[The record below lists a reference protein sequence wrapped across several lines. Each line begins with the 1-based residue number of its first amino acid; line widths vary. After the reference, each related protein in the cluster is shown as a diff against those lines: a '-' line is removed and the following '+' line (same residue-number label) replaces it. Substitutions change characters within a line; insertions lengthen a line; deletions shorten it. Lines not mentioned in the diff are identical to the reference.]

1 MDLSF
6 TSGSRMLGGKYSKDN
21 EKIRNKESEHISVK
35 YKHDIFFDDSM
46 KFESWWREDC
56 DFNSPLSGLSNQY
69 TGSNK
74 CTNSVVLYE
83 TNKNITNVTNWI
95 IIYLN

>member
-46 KFESWWREDC
+46 KFES
-56 DFNSPLSGLSNQY
+56 
-69 TGSNK
+69 
-74 CTNSVVLYE
+74 
-83 TNKNITNVTNWI
+83 
-95 IIYLN
+95 